1 MITSKIINPKSLLIT
16 APHHLGDLVAKV
28 PFIRLFKTHFPN
40 CRLVLAARAYVHPLA
55 RLVKEIDEILNF
67 EDLFSKSPQEV
78 VETLKGLHLDAIVH
92 ILSVQNQIGPDVI
105 GFAKEAKIPYRIG
118 NICRSKWSLWKKN
131 NFGLTHNLRQ
141 SRILPKVHEFEWN
154 LAPLK
159 FFNIAIEPA
168 ELNLSSL
175 LKTAPL
181 SRSPVIELKPDCFHL
196 IIHPGSLGN
205 AKEWPT
211 SHFISLIQKLGERFQ
226 VILTGSKEERD
237 RFDFNPVLD
246 QVCDLRG
253 KLELNDLIQLISQVD
268 GLVAASTGPLHIAS
282 LFGIKTLG
290 LFPKQ
295 ENLGVEVWGARGDQ
309 GENFSS
315 AWICSACKN
324 KLSDLNKKLCRCM
337 EGIDVE
343 LVVKKMKEWSLHEST
358 V

>member
-1 MITSKIINPKSLLIT
+1 MMNSKIIDPKSLLIT

-28 PFIRLFKTHFPN
+28 PFIRLFKKHFPN
-40 CRLVLAARAYVHPLA
+40 CCLILAARAYVHPLA
-55 RLVKEIDEILNF
+55 RLIKEVDELLDF
-67 EDLFSKSPQEV
+67 EELFSKSHEEV
-78 VETLKGLHLDAIVH
+78 VDTLKELQLDVILH

-118 NICRSKWSLWKKN
+118 NMCRSQWSLWKKN

-141 SRILPKVHEFEWN
+141 TRILPKVHEFEWN

-159 FFNIAIEPA
+159 FFNIALEPA
-168 ELNLSSL
+168 DLNWPSL
-175 LKTAPL
+175 LKTAPF
-181 SRSPVIELKPDCFHL
+181 SRSPVIELKPGCFHL
-196 IIHPGSLGN
+196 IVHPGSLGN
-205 AKEWPT
+205 AKEWPA
-211 SHFISLIQKLGERFQ
+211 SHFISLIQRLGERFQ
-226 VILTGSKEERD
+226 VLLTGSKEERD
-237 RFDFNPVLD
+237 RFDFTPVLD

-268 GLVAASTGPLHIAS
+268 GLVAGSTGPLHIAS

-295 ENLGVEVWGARGDQ
+295 ENLGVGVWGARGEQ

-315 AWICSACKN
+315 AWICPACEN

-337 EGIDVE
+337 EGIAVE
-343 LVVKKMKEWSLHEST
+343 VVVKKIEEWSLRESI